1 MNPKHE
7 KHEGNYTKEN
17 YKLFNASDKE
27 KAFKTVRWKRPYY
40 VQMNKDKNNSRL
52 LTGDITILKT
62 FEL

>member
-27 KAFKTVRWKRPYY
+27 KAFKNS
-40 VQMNKDKNNSRL
+40 QMEK
-52 LTGDITILKT
+52 TILCTDKQG
-62 FEL
+62 